1 MEFSKSCKFN
11 PDTVNAVIL
20 ASTVYAYIMSAY
32 TGKPM
37 RKVMNNNSTIVHLNY
52 YLRFHNSHGECSP
65 IKRVHAA
72 FNGEY
77 QQSYNAKG
85 FGLCYL
91 STVMLGML
99 DFVLTIFNSYLLI
112 ESENVIQNKGEE
124 REAHFKNMAIEFGA
138 VFSNIGNTGKVA
150 GRDYNSVIFSS
161 WYDIL

>member
-1 MEFSKSCKFN
+1 
-11 PDTVNAVIL
+11 
-20 ASTVYAYIMSAY
+20 MSAY

-37 RKVMNNNSTIVHLNY
+37 REVMNDNSRIVHLNY

-77 QQSYNAKG
+77 QQSYDAKG
-85 FGLCYL
+85 FGLCYK

-99 DFVLTIFNSYLLI
+99 DFVLTIFNSYLSI
-112 ESENVIQNKGEE
+112 EAENVIQNKWEE

-150 GRDYNSVIFSS
+150 GRDYNSVISVLGTIF
-161 WYDIL
+161 YDLDNFFHFVKFQPKI

>member
-11 PDTVNAVIL
+11 PDNANATIL
-20 ASTVYAYIMSAY
+20 APTVYAYIMSAY

-37 RKVMNNNSTIVHLNY
+37 REVMNNNSRIVHLNY
-52 YLRFHNSHGECSP
+52 YLHFHNSHVECSP

-77 QQSYNAKG
+77 QQSYDVKG
-85 FGLCYL
+85 FGLCYK

-112 ESENVIQNKGEE
+112 EAENVI
-124 REAHFKNMAIEFGA
+124 
-138 VFSNIGNTGKVA
+138 
-150 GRDYNSVIFSS
+150 
-161 WYDIL
+161 